1 VAHCIFVGCDA
12 HDKRLLLRYAVD
24 RGTIQQRGFHNNAA
38 SRGAMIRWLVKK
50 AQALGGATVYFAY
63 EASGLGF
70 ILYDELTEAG
80 ILCHVLAPTRI
91 ERSPH
96 HRRNKCDAKDADRLL
111 EILRGHVLAGNRLPA
126 VWVPDAETRDAREVV
141 RGRLRMAQKVTAA
154 KNEIQSLLKRF
165 GVERPK
171 GLGKSW
177 TKGYRGWLESLA
189 GSQGPLGRGAMVLLT
204 SQLGLLGVYEKEM
217 AYFDHHIEALA
228 ATAAY
233 RPAAESMEATKG
245 VSVLTAMVVL
255 TELGDLARFPNRR
268 AVAAYVGLVPS
279 KHESGEAN
287 DRKGHI
293 TRQGPPRVRRVLAQ
307 AAWSWTLWDPG
318 AKAAYERLVARN
330 PKKKKI
336 ALVAMMRRLLIRLWH
351 RGLEAQRPAR
361 DARADT
367 PGGGDT

>member
-1 VAHCIFVGCDA
+1 
-12 HDKRLLLRYAVD
+12 
-24 RGTIQQRGFHNNAA
+24 
-38 SRGAMIRWLVKK
+38 
-50 AQALGGATVYFAY
+50 
-63 EASGLGF
+63 
-70 ILYDELTEAG
+70 
-80 ILCHVLAPTRI
+80 
-91 ERSPH
+91 
-96 HRRNKCDAKDADRLL
+96 
-111 EILRGHVLAGNRLPA
+111 
-126 VWVPDAETRDAREVV
+126 
-141 RGRLRMAQKVTAA
+141 MAQKVTAA

-171 GLGKSW
+171 GLGKGW
-177 TKGYRGWLESLA
+177 TKGYRAWLDSLA
-189 GSQGPLGRGAMVLLT
+189 DGRGPLGHGAIVVLT

-217 AYFDHHIEALA
+217 ACFDHHIKALA
-228 ATAAY
+228 ATPRYGSAVA
-233 RPAAESMEATKG
+233 SMEVTKG

-255 TELGDLARFPNRR
+255 TELGDLARFRNRR

-293 TRQGPPRVRRVLAQ
+293 TRQGPARVRRVLAQ

-330 PKKKKI
+330 PKKKI

-367 PGGGDT
+367 PGGSDT